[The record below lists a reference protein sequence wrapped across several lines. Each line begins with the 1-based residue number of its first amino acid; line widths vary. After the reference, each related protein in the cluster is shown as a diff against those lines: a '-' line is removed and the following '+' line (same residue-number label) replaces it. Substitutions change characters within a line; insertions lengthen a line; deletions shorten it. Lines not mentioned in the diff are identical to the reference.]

1 MMVFDSRTFDH
12 MLDHYFIAN
21 DGYGKTNQVSQK
33 CRTLTSVFTTT
44 TPPVSF
50 RSPIPVLIFVVNFVM
65 MSATQYFVNPL
76 ANDLA
81 HRRHTSCH
89 CR

>member
-1 MMVFDSRTFDH
+1 MVFYSRTFDQ
-12 MLDHYFIAN
+12 MLYHYFIAN
-21 DGYGKTNQVSQK
+21 DGYGKTKQVSQK
-33 CRTLTSVFTTT
+33 CRTLTSVFYHDK
-44 TPPVSF
+44 PPVSF

-81 HRRHTSCH
+81 QRRHISCH